1 VPTEAETPV
10 LARSLNFRRAIRGF
24 VLFGPLK
31 NGIPSDPDEIKLS
44 ELLAKN
50 AGTAYAVV
58 EGNEARLRLAKFETQ
73 ARVTVS

>member
-24 VLFGPLK
+24 VVFVPHK
-31 NGIPSDPDEIKLS
+31 NGIPSDP